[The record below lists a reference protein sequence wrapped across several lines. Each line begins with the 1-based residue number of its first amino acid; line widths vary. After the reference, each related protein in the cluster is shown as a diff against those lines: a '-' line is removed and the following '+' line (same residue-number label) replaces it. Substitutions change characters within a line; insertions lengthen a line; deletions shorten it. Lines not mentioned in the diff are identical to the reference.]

1 MSVHKYTAG
10 ARTRNIV
17 NIANPGQTATKAYEL
32 NKDNQSS
39 QMAIPTTADHGYKN
53 LRGQKT
59 LHILIHNNAM
69 KDASNAAVNVLANK
83 IIVYVYKSGLG
94 GVPSW
99 APLRIPIHNNTTGV
113 LQFPTVKIPD
123 AVNQGDKYHV
133 VVPIEGAERI
143 AVVLDSSPFSTTFDG
158 TGTLDVYLGVN
169 TL

>member
-10 ARTRNIV
+10 ARTRNVV
-17 NIANPGQTATKAYEL
+17 NIANPGGTTDKAYAVD
-32 NKDNQSS
+32 KDNQSTA
-39 QMAIPTTADHGYKN
+39 MAAPTLATHGFRN

-69 KDASNAAVNVLANK
+69 LQNGGGAVNINANK

-94 GVPSW
+94 GVASW
-99 APLRIPIHNNTTGV
+99 APLRIPIHNNTAGV

-123 AVNQGDKYHV
+123 AIDSTKKYHM
-133 VVPIEGAERI
+133 VVPIEGAERV
-143 AVVLDSSPFSTTFDG
+143 AVVLDSSPFSATFDG

-169 TL
+169 TI